1 MSAFLEVILH
11 CNSAVGSADF
21 VRCPLLGG
29 CLSTTTMVISIR
41 NTDGVRSTEVVR
53 FSEGPLSEVPLY
65 TYDNREFM
73 VGGLPCA
80 KKLMPKNV
88 PASLFRLNARIGK

>member
-41 NTDGVRSTEVVR
+41 NTDGVHSTEVVR
-53 FSEGPLSEVPLY
+53 FSEVPLY

-88 PASLFRLNARIGK
+88 PASLFRLNACIGK